1 MALSFLYAKKDDVK
15 KHMLGL
21 DISDLPSSLDAA
33 IESKYLTWAQRDVDT
48 YCGQNFDQTVT
59 EEHYDGTGSNMLI
72 LRRRPV
78 REVLNVRLYIIP
90 SAQWVIF
97 KRWFY
102 VQTNSRTG
110 ITIARTGG
118 VAPVPPTSNP
128 PYVFPPGLGFINEDS
143 NPVNQTADF
152 LDTEPRYG
160 DTDLFVNCETGLLT
174 IPPRVIFM
182 EGQATPF
189 WNYTWL
195 RGTQNVR
202 IKYSYGY
209 TNPAT
214 PAVPDALISSAN
226 GNLPAEI
233 TDATAMWACKYI
245 LMDKAVT
252 MGAGA
257 KSLSVDGV
265 SRSFGE
271 MPYEGVIKMLD
282 ENAKRIMYR
291 YKMLGV

>member
-1 MALSFLYAKKDDVK
+1 MALSYLYAKKDDVK

-33 IESKYLTWAQRDVDT
+33 IESKYLVWAQRDIDT

-59 EEHYDGTGSNMLI
+59 EEYYDGSGTNMLI

-78 REVLNVRLYIIP
+78 REILRIRLDIIP
-90 SAQWVIF
+90 PVEWVRF

-102 VQTNSRTG
+102 IQTQTRTG
-110 ITIARTGG
+110 ITVARAGG
-118 VAPVPPTSNP
+118 VEPAPVTSEP
-128 PYVFPPGLGFINEDS
+128 PYVFPAGLGFITEDS
-143 NPVNQTADF
+143 NPVNQTATF
-152 LDTEPRYG
+152 SNTDTQYERV
-160 DTDLFVNCETGLLT
+160 DLLVNCEMGMLQ
-174 IPPRVIFM
+174 IPARVLFM

-195 RGTQNVR
+195 RGNGNVR

-209 TNPAT
+209 TDPAT
-214 PAVPDALISSAN
+214 TDNLIGGP
-226 GNLPAEI
+226 GNLPPEI
-233 TDATAMWACKYI
+233 TDAAAMWACKYI

-282 ENAKRIMYR
+282 ERAKSIMYR